1 MKVSSAPCLL
11 HTGHSPPILYIQN
24 YFSRLREHL
33 LQRALSSQSV
43 DSDQMALGDT
53 NQVLFKKNRIF
64 HHNIARF
71 NYTTYDTRRDQ
82 DVINPKTSHC
92 NIMVL
97 SASGETGRFRY
108 AKVLGV
114 HHVNIIIVGGPY
126 QTAHRMEFLFVRWY
140 EAVDAD
146 SCRTSLDR
154 ICFSSLDSED
164 AFGFLD
170 PTDVLRA
177 CHIIPRFSEG
187 KRHIDGRGLSGM
199 AGDKGDWRE
208 YFVNRYVN

>member
-1 MKVSSAPCLL
+1 MKVSIPCLL
-11 HTGHSPPILYIQN
+11 PTGHSPPILYTQN

-43 DSDQMALGDT
+43 DLDQMARGDT

-64 HHNIARF
+64 HHNIARI

-82 DVINPKTSHC
+82 DVINPKTSHR

-97 SASGETGRFRY
+97 SASGETGHYRY

-114 HHVNIIIVGGPY
+114 HHVNIVIVGGPY
-126 QTAHRMEFLFVRWY
+126 QTAHRMDFLFVRWY

-154 ICFSSLDSED
+154 ICFGSLDSED
-164 AFGFLD
+164 AFGFLN
-170 PTDVLRA
+170 PADVLRA
-177 CHIIPRFSEG
+177 CHIIPRFSKG
-187 KRHIDGRGLSGM
+187 MRHTDGRGLSGM

-208 YFVNRYVN
+208 YFVNRYVI